1 MTFIVSKYVNL
12 KIAEIRVFLLSKF
25 FNMDYQ
31 MYLSKHSS
39 DFILS
44 INGHVSRYGVVLQN
58 LIRLTS
64 DAIIFFV
71 ILFFLIFLIQLFF

>member
-1 MTFIVSKYVNL
+1 
-12 KIAEIRVFLLSKF
+12 
-25 FNMDYQ
+25 

-71 ILFFLIFLIQLFF
+71 ILFFLIFFESNYSSKFDISYLYNIIYLL

>member
-39 DFILS
+39 DF
-44 INGHVSRYGVVLQN
+44 
-58 LIRLTS
+58 
-64 DAIIFFV
+64 
-71 ILFFLIFLIQLFF
+71 LFSQLMVM